1 MLPEE
6 NQNIALSDRERLLEQ
21 AFYAILLM
29 SDEQVNELLER
40 WEKLDAEHSNCVK
53 RDEDLSN
60 G

>member
-6 NQNIALSDRERLLEQ
+6 NQNIALSDRKRLLEQ

-53 RDEDLSN
+53 LDEDLSN